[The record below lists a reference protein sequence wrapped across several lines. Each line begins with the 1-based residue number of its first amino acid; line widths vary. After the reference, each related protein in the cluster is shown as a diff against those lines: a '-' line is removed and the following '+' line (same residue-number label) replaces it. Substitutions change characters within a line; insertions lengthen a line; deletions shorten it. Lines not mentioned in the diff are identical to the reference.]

1 MAKNYS
7 QYDKLKGNETWGLP
21 ISLAL
26 AGIMLYAG
34 LKLTQGENSELHD
47 KRLGLEQTSVQ
58 TADVND
64 VNNIVYDNK
73 SNYGRIK

>member
-34 LKLTQGENSELHD
+34 LKLTQGENAELSA
-47 KRLGLEQTSVQ
+47 KRLGLEQTIVQ
-58 TADVND
+58 TSDVND
-64 VNNIVYDNK
+64 TKNISYETK
-73 SNYGRIK
+73 SNYRR